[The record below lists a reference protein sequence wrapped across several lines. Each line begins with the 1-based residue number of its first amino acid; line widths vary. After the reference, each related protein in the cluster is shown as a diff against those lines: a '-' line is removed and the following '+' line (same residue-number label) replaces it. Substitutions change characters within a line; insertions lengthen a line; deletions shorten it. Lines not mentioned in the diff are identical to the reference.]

1 MKKTDLIGYNYAKD
15 VVNGEIIANKWV
27 KLECRRYIDRL
38 DGKEE
43 DIYFD
48 YEDCEILY
56 SLLAIINY
64 STGFYA
70 NKPVINHIVG
80 FQSMVLENI
89 FCLYYKETDEFNNR
103 IPVIE
108 ECYLEIGRKSGKSF
122 ISALILLL
130 SALMSEPFSQIAIG
144 GKTRDISGLVFKAIK
159 ELIKSSP
166 AIRNRFKINRTEII
180 CKINETVINN
190 LSGEADTINGK
201 LLSCYVVDECS
212 NMQDSSVVDALKLS
226 QMSTKRR
233 LAIYISTQY
242 DNPVN
247 VFNDLLDY
255 HRKVLLGVIPAR
267 NTFGLLF
274 ELDEADDFKD
284 EKNWAKASPLQMG
297 FENGRDFLRQEYQ
310 KGLTIPSAM
319 REFQIK
325 ILNMKLTK
333 QKAENLVKYEDWKKG
348 EMEELNFK
356 GKNVVI
362 GVDLSVSIDLSG
374 LTIGYMENNC
384 YYFKAV
390 GFLGRDSLAERQ
402 EKYDYLLGEQRG
414 ECFLNQGR
422 TVNYSFIKDYILSIE
437 EKFGCKIKMMVF
449 DSYNANLLAEELSE
463 IMKIPVIFLKQTY
476 SELDSPCKELQRSS
490 MENRLYHLK
499 STLYDIHCVD
509 TLVAQGKSG
518 QVMPDKQTRR
528 SNKYHI
534 DLMSSTVFC
543 CWGLQ
548 NLKNY
553 VPVDF
558 NARILSGDWSC

>member
-1 MKKTDLIGYNYAKD
+1 MKKEDLIGYNYAKD
-15 VVNGEIIANKWV
+15 VVDGEIIANKWV
-27 KLECRRYIDRL
+27 KLECQRYIDRL
-38 DGKEE
+38 EGKEY

-48 YEDCEILY
+48 YNDCEILY

-70 NKPVINHIVG
+70 NKPVIDHIAG
-80 FQSMVLENI
+80 FQAMILENI
-89 FCLYYKETDEFNNR
+89 FCFYYKERDEFGNK
-103 IPVIE
+103 ISVVE
-108 ECYLEIGRKSGKSF
+108 EVYLEIGRKSGKSF

-130 SALMSEPFSQIAIG
+130 SALLCEDFSQIAIG
-144 GKTRDISGLVFKAIK
+144 GKTRDISGLVFKQIK

-190 LSGEADTINGK
+190 LSGEADNLNGK
-201 LLSCYVVDECS
+201 LLSVYVVDEVA
-212 NMQDSSVVDALKLS
+212 NMPDSSVIDAMKLS

-247 VFNDLLDY
+247 PFNDLLDY
-255 HRKVLLGVIPAR
+255 HKKILLGAIKDAKG
-267 NTFGLLF
+267 TFGLLF
-274 ELDEADDFKD
+274 ELDENDDFKD
-284 EKNWAKASPLQMG
+284 EKNWAKASPLQTT
-297 FENGRDFLRQEYQ
+297 FQNGMDFLRQEYQ
-310 KGLTIPSAM
+310 KGLTIPSAL

-333 QKAENLVKYEDWKKG
+333 QKAENLVKYEDWKRG
-348 EMEELNFK
+348 ELEELNFK

-384 YYFKAV
+384 YYFKSV
-390 GFLGRDSLAERQ
+390 GFLGRDSLVERQ
-402 EKYDYLLGEQRG
+402 EKYDYTLGEQRG

-463 IMKIPVIFLKQTY
+463 ILKIPTIFLKQNYT
-476 SELDSPCKELQRSS
+476 ELDSPCKELQRSS

-509 TLVAQGKSG
+509 TLVSVGKSG
-518 QVMPDKQTRR
+518 QIMPDKQTRR

-548 NLKNY
+548 HLKDY
-553 VPVDF
+553 VPIDF
-558 NARILSGDWSC
+558 NARILNGWSC

>member
-15 VVNGEIIANKWV
+15 VVDNKIIANKWV
-27 KLECRRYIDRL
+27 KLECQRYIDRL
-38 DGKEE
+38 DGKE
-43 DIYFD
+43 DTIYFD

-70 NKPVINHIVG
+70 NEPILDHIAG
-80 FQSMVLENI
+80 FQSMILENI
-89 FCLYYKETDEFNNR
+89 FCLFYKETDEFGLR

-122 ISALILLL
+122 ISALILLV
-130 SALMSEPFSQIAIG
+130 SSLMSEPFSQIAIG
-144 GKTRDISGLVFKAIK
+144 GKTRDISGIVFKQIK
-159 ELIKSSP
+159 ELIKCSP
-166 AIRNRFKINRTEII
+166 AIRSKFKINRTEII
-180 CKINETVINN
+180 CKINETQINN
-190 LSGEADTINGK
+190 LSGDADNQNGK
-201 LLSCYVVDECS
+201 LLSVFCADEVGA
-212 NMQDSSVVDALKLS
+212 MPDSSIIDALKLS

-242 DNPVN
+242 DNPIN
-247 VFNDLLDY
+247 PFNDLIDY
-255 HRKVLLGVIPAR
+255 HRKVLLGAIPAI

-274 ELDEADDFKD
+274 ELDETDDFKD
-284 EKNWAKASPLQMG
+284 ERNWIKASPLQMG
-297 FENGRDFLRQEYQ
+297 FEDGRKFLRSEYQ

-333 QKAENLVKYEDWKKG
+333 QKAENLVKYEDWKRG
-348 EMEELNFK
+348 ELEELNFK

-384 YYFKAV
+384 YYFKSV
-390 GFLGRDSLAERQ
+390 GFLGRDSLVERQ

-422 TVNYSFIKDYILSIE
+422 TVNYGFIKDYILSIE
-437 EKFGCKIKMMVF
+437 EKFGCKVKMLVF
-449 DSYNANLLAEELSE
+449 DSYNANLLAEELSQ

-509 TLVAQGKSG
+509 TLVSYGKSG
-518 QVMPDKQTRR
+518 QIMPDKQTRR

-548 NLKNY
+548 HLKDY
-553 VPVDF
+553 VPIDF
-558 NARILSGDWSC
+558 NARILNGWSC

>member
-15 VVNGEIIANKWV
+15 VVDNKIVANKWV
-27 KLECRRYIDRL
+27 KLECQRYIDRL

-70 NKPVINHIVG
+70 NKPVLDHIAG
-80 FQSMVLENI
+80 FQSLILENI
-89 FCLYYKETDEFNNR
+89 FCLFYKETDEFGNR

-130 SALMSEPFSQIAIG
+130 SSLMSEPFSQIAIG
-144 GKTRDISGLVFKAIK
+144 GKTRDISGLVFKQIK

-166 AIRNRFKINRTEII
+166 AIRNKFKINRTEII

-190 LSGEADTINGK
+190 LSGEADNLNGK
-201 LLSCYVVDECS
+201 LLSCYVVDEVA
-212 NMQDSSVVDALKLS
+212 NMQDSAVIDAMKLS
-226 QMSTKRR
+226 QMSTQRR

-255 HRKVLLGVIPAR
+255 QRKILLGVIPAR
-267 NTFGLLF
+267 NTFSLMF
-274 ELDEADDFKD
+274 ELDKNDDFKD
-284 EKNWAKASPLQMG
+284 EKNWIKASPLQTM
-297 FENGRDFLRQEYQ
+297 FSNGMDFLRGEYQ
-310 KGLTIPSAM
+310 KGLTIPSAL

-333 QKAENLVKYEDWKKG
+333 QKSENLIKYEDWKKG
-348 EMEELNFK
+348 EIEELDFR
-356 GKNVVI
+356 GKEIVVSL
-362 GVDLSVSIDLSG
+362 DLSVSIDLSG
-374 LTIGYMENNC
+374 LALGFEENNC

-390 GFLGRDSLAERQ
+390 GFLGRDSLRERT
-402 EKYDYLLGEQRG
+402 ERYDYLLGEQRG
-414 ECFLNQGR
+414 ECFLNSGR
-422 TVNYSFIKDYILSIE
+422 TVNYGFIKDYILSIE
-437 EKFGCKIKMMVF
+437 EKFNCKIKMIVA
-449 DSYNANLLAEELSE
+449 DSYNANLLADELSE
-463 IMKIPVIFLKQTY
+463 ILKVPVIFLRQTY
-476 SELDSPCKELQRSS
+476 NELDSPTKELQRAS
-490 MENRLYHLK
+490 MEDRLYHQK
-499 STLYDIHCVD
+499 STLYDIHCTD

-518 QVMPDKQTRR
+518 QVMIDKQSR
-528 SNKYHI
+528 STKKYHI
-534 DLMSSTVFC
+534 DLMSTTVFC
-543 CWGLQ
+543 LWGLMH
-548 NLKNY
+548 LKDY
-553 VPVDF
+553 VPIDF
-558 NARILSGDWSC
+558 NQRILSGSWGC